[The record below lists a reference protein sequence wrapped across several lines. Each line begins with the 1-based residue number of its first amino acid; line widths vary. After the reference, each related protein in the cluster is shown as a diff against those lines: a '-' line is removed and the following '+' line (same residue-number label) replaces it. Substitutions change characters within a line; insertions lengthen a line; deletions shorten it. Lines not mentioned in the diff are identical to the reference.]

1 MFAAAAALATLAAE
15 PAFAQAAAAA
25 AAAIPDAITDENLLS
40 DFNVRFLRAGPSRKR
55 CAAAPSACRP
65 NLARRA
71 LRARQVN
78 FLGVKVDHRV
88 IVEWVVIGQTIG
100 FVGSLIGGWYAADRK
115 KEVERLNTRLV
126 AVNKQL
132 REQARVTQAGVYSP
146 DGVTAASSNG
156 NGATGAKKAPNKNNA
171 LVADDSSPAAQE
183 IIATL
188 RSGKS
193 ALKARD
199 GAGAR
204 KLFERALT
212 LCRDPACGL
221 ETPWK
226 AERKALRGL
235 GAAAQL
241 LKQYDLALGHMM
253 QVLAIS
259 EKHGDTTGQADA
271 IGVIADIHTEAGD
284 LEKAGEWYDRYIS
297 AMQ

>member
-1 MFAAAAALATLAAE
+1 M
-15 PAFAQAAAAA
+15 
-25 AAAIPDAITDENLLS
+25 
-40 DFNVRFLRAGPSRKR
+40 
-55 CAAAPSACRP
+55 
-65 NLARRA
+65 
-71 LRARQVN
+71 N
-78 FLGVKVDHRV
+78 FLGLKVDHRV

-115 KEVERLNTRLV
+115 KEVESLNVRLV

-132 REQARVTQAGVYSP
+132 REQARVAQAGAYSP
-146 DGVTAASSNG
+146 DAAAVAASNG
-156 NGATGAKKAPNKNNA
+156 NGGSKKAPNPGNA

-183 IIATL
+183 IIVTL
-188 RSGKS
+188 RTGKS
-193 ALKARD
+193 ALKTRD
-199 GAGAR
+199 GAAAR
-204 KLFERALT
+204 PHFERALA

-235 GAAAQL
+235 GASAQL
-241 LKQYDLALGHMM
+241 LKQYDAALGYMM
-253 QVLAIS
+253 EVLAIS
-259 EKHGDTTGQADA
+259 EKHGDSTGQADA

>member
-1 MFAAAAALATLAAE
+1 M
-15 PAFAQAAAAA
+15 
-25 AAAIPDAITDENLLS
+25 
-40 DFNVRFLRAGPSRKR
+40 
-55 CAAAPSACRP
+55 
-65 NLARRA
+65 
-71 LRARQVN
+71 
-78 FLGVKVDHRV
+78 GVKVDHRV

-146 DGVTAASSNG
+146 DGVSSASSNG
-156 NGATGAKKAPNKNNA
+156 NGTGTKKAPNKNNA
-171 LVADDSSPAAQE
+171 LLADDSSPAAQE
-183 IIATL
+183 IIVTL
-188 RSGKS
+188 RSGKA
-193 ALKARD
+193 ALKSRD
-199 GAGAR
+199 GAGAQ

-241 LKQYDLALGHMM
+241 LKQYELALGHMM